1 MGGLGAREPHLGDP
15 GQVLQVAVCYMLHPS
30 SYRLCP
36 CLHGCFSFR
45 LVLDEGGLALM
56 EEILNENSFRA
67 SVQEVKEWAGVVR
80 ANVVQWQETG
90 DSNVDNLEF
99 DG

>member
-1 MGGLGAREPHLGDP
+1 M
-15 GQVLQVAVCYMLHPS
+15 
-30 SYRLCP
+30 
-36 CLHGCFSFR
+36 
-45 LVLDEGGLALM
+45 LDEGGLVLM
-56 EEILNENSFRA
+56 EEILNENSFRD

-80 ANVVQWQETG
+80 TNVVQWQETG

>member
-1 MGGLGAREPHLGDP
+1 M
-15 GQVLQVAVCYMLHPS
+15 
-30 SYRLCP
+30 
-36 CLHGCFSFR
+36 
-45 LVLDEGGLALM
+45 LDEGGLALM